1 MNPDAHGNFIR
12 MDADRHPDARER
24 GEIERREVIDERF
37 QAIEDEFKALRFEM
51 ANNTEITKQVRDVLA
66 SFRVIAS
73 VAKWFTAVGAFGV
86 MCWHAWQKATGR

>member
-1 MNPDAHGNFIR
+1 MEAE
-12 MDADRHPDARER
+12 A
-24 GEIERREVIDERF
+24 ERRKTVDDKF
-37 QAIEDEFKALRFEM
+37 SDIEGQLSALRFEM